1 MQGLHGLK
9 DCTIVCKN
17 LLQTQIRKI
26 FEKKYVKLVL
36 SQNVEG
42 IFNSKVSD
50 FRVTKSLEFLGP
62 SPPGP
67 TRALPG
73 TNKRAPQPPLPPKK
87 NPAEIGLPKKSLDT
101 SLFALSSKLNLPSFL
116 GQFVKETC
124 NK

>member
-17 LLQTQIRKI
+17 LLQTQIGKI

-50 FRVTKSLEFLGP
+50 FRVL
-62 SPPGP
+62 
-67 TRALPG
+67 
-73 TNKRAPQPPLPPKK
+73 
-87 NPAEIGLPKKSLDT
+87 NP
-101 SLFALSSKLNLPSFL
+101 F
-116 GQFVKETC
+116 
-124 NK
+124 

>member
-17 LLQTQIRKI
+17 LLQTQIGKI

-50 FRVTKSLEFLGP
+50 FRVLNPRSFWDLRHLVPPGLCLGP
-62 SPPGP
+62 I
-67 TRALPG
+67 RRHL
-73 TNKRAPQPPLPPKK
+73 NPLSPPKK
-87 NPAEIGLPKKSLDT
+87 TLL
-101 SLFALSSKLNLPSFL
+101 KLVSQKNL
-116 GQFVKETC
+116 
-124 NK
+124 